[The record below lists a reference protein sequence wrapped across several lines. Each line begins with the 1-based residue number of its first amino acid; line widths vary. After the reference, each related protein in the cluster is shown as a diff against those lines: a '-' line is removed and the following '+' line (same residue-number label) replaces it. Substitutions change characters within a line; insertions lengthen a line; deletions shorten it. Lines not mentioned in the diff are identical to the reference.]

1 MLIDERTFLI
11 NPFSL
16 KQYNDETISEQIN
29 ELAKRYKVNAD
40 TPFEIAY
47 NIETY
52 ANILYLY
59 GEMVARLTERYQIL
73 KLENDKGEMLETHKQ
88 RTAWSKNSVE
98 KAPAISFFEAL
109 AKEKFELSRK
119 EEFKIFADLT
129 RYKKAYESVENKMN
143 ALKKKLDAVKYE
155 IGLWQD

>member
-1 MLIDERTFLI
+1 MLIDEKVFLI
-11 NPFSL
+11 NPFVL
-16 KQYNDETISEQIN
+16 KTITDEAISEQIN
-29 ELAKRYKVNAD
+29 ELAKRYKSGAD
-40 TPFEIAY
+40 IPFDIAY

-59 GEMVARLTERYQIL
+59 GEMIARLTERYQIA

-88 RTAWSKNSVE
+88 RTEWSKSTQE
-98 KAPAISFFEAL
+98 KAPAITYFEAL
-109 AKEKFELSRK
+109 AKEKYFLSRK
-119 EEFKIFADLT
+119 KEFSIFADLT

-155 IGLWQD
+155 IGL